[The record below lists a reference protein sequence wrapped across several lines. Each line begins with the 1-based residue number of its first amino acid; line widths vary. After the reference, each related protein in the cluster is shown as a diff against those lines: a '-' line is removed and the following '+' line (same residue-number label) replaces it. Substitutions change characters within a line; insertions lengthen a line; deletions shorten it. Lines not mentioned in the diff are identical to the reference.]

1 MADTTAISWTDYTW
15 SPWTGCARIS
25 PACDGCY
32 AAQLMD
38 TRMHRAEW
46 GAPGSG
52 EGTRSLM
59 SEDYWKKPIA
69 WNRKA
74 AKANAERPPFVFPS
88 LCDPF
93 DNAVPAEWRER
104 FFQLIDDTPFLVWL
118 LLTKRIGNIEKMTS
132 GKTMPRNIAIGGTFC
147 NQIEWSRDWLKLQRA
162 KEATGAIFSFGSYE
176 PLLGAIRFDGTTLP
190 DWLITGGETD
200 QGPHKARPTHP
211 EWFRMIR
218 DAAASAGK
226 PFHHKQNGEWATG
239 FVEDLGDVA
248 AFKPDEP
255 GVKVPALA
263 KVDTHWFDEREWPDG
278 CGAVRVGKRRS
289 GRTLDGV
296 EHNAIPEIEV
306 ATVRVQHSHAP
317 SSLAP

>member
-1 MADTTAISWTDYTW
+1 MAETTAISWTDYTW
-15 SPWTGCARIS
+15 SPWTGCTRIS

-46 GAPGSG
+46 GAPGYG

-59 SEDYWKKPIA
+59 SESYWKKPLG

-74 AKANAERPPFVFPS
+74 AKADAQRPPFVFPS

-93 DNAVPAEWRER
+93 DNFVPAAWRER
-104 FFQLIDDTPFLVWL
+104 FFRLIDDTPFLIWL
-118 LLTKRIGNIEKMTS
+118 LLTKRIGNVERMTNPAH
-132 GKTMPRNIAIGGTFC
+132 GGTALPRNVAIGATVC
-147 NQIEWSRDWLKLQRA
+147 NQQEWRRDWSKLELA
-162 KEATGAIFSFGSYE
+162 KVATRPIFTFVSFE
-176 PLLGAIRFDGTTLP
+176 PLLGPIRFDHCVLP

-200 QGPHKARPTHP
+200 QGAHKARPTHP

-218 DAAASAGK
+218 DAAADADR

-239 FVEDLGDVA
+239 IFEDHGDMTL
-248 AFKPDEP
+248 FEPDEP
-255 GVKVPALA
+255 SVKVSLRRNP
-263 KVDTHWFDEREWPDG
+263 DTHWFDESEWPSG
-278 CGAVRVGKRRS
+278 CGAVRVGKRKS

-296 EHNAIPEIEV
+296 EHNAFPEIER
-306 ATVRVQHSHAP
+306 AA
-317 SSLAP
+317 